1 MNVPIIDPLSMH
13 WFYKAV
19 LNPYCHRTKHI
30 TSIISFNAHNIL
42 KGSVIFIPTLEL
54 KNLKHIKSSYNS
66 TTKNQTT
73 QFKKWPKI
81 WIDIFSKGDIQMANR
96 HLKRCSTSLIIGEI
110 QIKITVRYHL
120 TPVRMAVI
128 KKTTNK
134 CRQGCGEKGTLH
146 RWWECK
152 LVQPLWKPLRRS
164 LKKLR
169 IEQKH

>member
-96 HLKRCSTSLIIGEI
+96 HLKRCLTSLVIRKM
-110 QIKITVRYHL
+110 QIKTTSYHL
-120 TPVRMAVI
+120 TLVRMIII
-128 KKTTNK
+128 K
-134 CRQGCGEKGTLH
+134 RQQITSVGQDVEKREPLCTVGENVNWCSHCGKQYGDSS
-146 RWWECK
+146 K
-152 LVQPLWKPLRRS
+152 N
-164 LKKLR
+164 
-169 IEQKH
+169 